1 MDESEK
7 EVSCI
12 LENGGNLSN
21 ATKSETNTTKPSS
34 QSPTRRKKRNEEG
47 ATEGGSQ
54 TETEI
59 SKKNEDTKNGCPK
72 DFERLSDYLCLH
84 LHKDADGNGI
94 QSSFEKSKKYCA
106 GKDTSASVLQFVNAK
121 EASTIWKWLG
131 NIKGLSSKEA
141 SYMRSYVC

>member
-1 MDESEK
+1 MLTEE
-7 EVSCI
+7 I
-12 LENGGNLSN
+12 RAFGRGRLERS
-21 ATKSETNTTKPSS
+21 AQVIMPKSTN
-34 QSPTRRKKRNEEG
+34 QE
-47 ATEGGSQ
+47 
-54 TETEI
+54 TET

-106 GKDTSASVLQFVNAK
+106 GKDTSASVLQFVNAE

-141 SYMRSYVC
+141 DAELRLLNQFIS